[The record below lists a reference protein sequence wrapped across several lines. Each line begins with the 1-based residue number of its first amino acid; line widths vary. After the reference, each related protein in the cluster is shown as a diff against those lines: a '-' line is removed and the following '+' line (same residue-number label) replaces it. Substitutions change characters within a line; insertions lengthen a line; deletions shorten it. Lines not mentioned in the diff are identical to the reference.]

1 MIDQAH
7 GCCGKGIHC
16 PKSHDPNAILD
27 AEEIIV
33 EDKRKRKRRRR
44 NRKNRNQEVDV
55 VDGETDE
62 KKMKEGEGE
71 GEEKQK
77 EENMNGSGAAPEGK
91 EAVSEESVPVVEG
104 DKPSDLINKANDTED
119 ATEIG
124 PLPNSA
130 NGPQRTEPKGVVP
143 KKSGSHRAGFDA
155 FMTGFATAAFIARF
169 GSTETPEGATQ
180 LQITASK
187 RMQGGQ
193 LTSRVGQL
201 DRTESCM
208 ERHGIGHLTN
218 KLYLSGKDYPLAVAK
233 SSFTKTSTLHKDKMD
248 MIIKLM
254 SR

>member
-7 GCCGKGIHC
+7 GCCGKGINC

-44 NRKNRNQEVDV
+44 NRKNRNQEMDV
-55 VDGETDE
+55 VEGETDE
-62 KKMKEGEGE
+62 KKMKKGEGE
-71 GEEKQK
+71 GKEEQK
-77 EENMNGSGAAPEGK
+77 EENMGVGGAAPEEN
-91 EAVSEESVPVVEG
+91 EAVGEVSVSMVEG
-104 DKPSDLINKANDTED
+104 DKPSDLINKANDTEV
-119 ATEIG
+119 ATESG
-124 PLPNSA
+124 PLPNGV
-130 NGPQRTEPKGVVP
+130 NGPQRTEPKGIVP

-180 LQITASK
+180 LQSTAAK
-187 RMQGGQ
+187 QMQGGQ

-201 DRTESCM
+201 ELAESCM
-208 ERHGIGHLTN
+208 EHYGIGHLTN

-254 SR
+254 AR